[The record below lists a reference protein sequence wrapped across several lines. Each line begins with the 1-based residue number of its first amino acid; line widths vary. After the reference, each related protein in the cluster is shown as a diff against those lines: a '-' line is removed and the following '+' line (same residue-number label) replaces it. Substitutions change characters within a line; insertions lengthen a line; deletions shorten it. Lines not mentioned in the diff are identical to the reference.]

1 MALQALA
8 TVALLACRTGTAPAA
23 EDAPV
28 LAVEQTPEAAPSV
41 PVGQRLA
48 RVVAIGD
55 LHADE
60 PQALKVLQLAGLVDE
75 EGTWAG
81 GDATFVQT
89 GDVTDRGPD
98 SKQLIDWM
106 ARLEDEAAAAG
117 GRVVALNGNH
127 EVMNL
132 LGDWRYVADSDVD
145 QFGGAEARKAALAP
159 DGEQGARLRELGVAA
174 VVDRVAYA
182 HGGIT
187 AAWAEKGIEG
197 INATPL
203 EQLGTDSPIWFRGYL
218 QDDMTEACAELE
230 RALLTLGAERMVVGH
245 TTQRTGRIASRC
257 GGRVLGID
265 VGIASHYGG
274 NLAVL
279 ELRNGEPFAIYAEG
293 EEAL

>member
-8 TVALLACRTGTAPAA
+8 TVALLACRTGEAPAA
-23 EDAPV
+23 EEAPPAP
-28 LAVEQTPEAAPSV
+28 AVGAEAPASP
-41 PVGQRLA
+41 RLA

-60 PQALKVLQLAGLVDE
+60 AQAMAVLKLAGLVDDS
-75 EGTWAG
+75 GTWAA
-81 GDATFVQT
+81 GDTTFVQT

-98 SKQLIDWM
+98 SKRLIELIE
-106 ARLEDEAAAAG
+106 RLEGEAAAAG

-132 LGDWRYVADSDVD
+132 LGDWRYVTEGDVA
-145 QFGGAEARKAALAP
+145 QFGGVEERKASLAP
-159 DGEQGARLRELGVAA
+159 DGETGARLRELGVAA

-187 AAWAEKGIEG
+187 AAWAERGVDG

-203 EQLGTDSPIWFRGYL
+203 EQLGDDSPIWFRGYL
-218 QDDMTEACAELE
+218 ADDETQACVELE
-230 RALLTLGAERMVVGH
+230 KALLELGAERMVVGH

-274 NLAVL
+274 NLAAL
-279 ELRNGEPFAIYAEG
+279 ELRHGEPYALYADG
-293 EEAL
+293 EEKL